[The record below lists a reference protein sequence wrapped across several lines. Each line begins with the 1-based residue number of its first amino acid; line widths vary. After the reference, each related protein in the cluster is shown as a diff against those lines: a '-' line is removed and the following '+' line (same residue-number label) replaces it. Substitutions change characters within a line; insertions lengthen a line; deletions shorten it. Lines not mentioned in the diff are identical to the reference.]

1 MRHGYGRQRGQ
12 LEQVH
17 YHRVLE
23 ELGLSSREFVEF
35 CVLCGCD
42 FTGKLP
48 PVSVP
53 KQPSI
58 ARGRMLSYD
67 CCAVVAASEDLF
79 LVLKISEFLRAALR
93 QTSSVRQRHA
103 RRES

>member
-23 ELGLSSREFVEF
+23 ELGLSPREFVEF

-42 FTGKLP
+42 FTGKLRRIG
-48 PVSVP
+48 PVR
-53 KQPSI
+53 
-58 ARGRMLSYD
+58 A
-67 CCAVVAASEDLF
+67 
-79 LVLKISEFLRAALR
+79 LKIIKTHGSIGTFL
-93 QTSSVRQRHA
+93 
-103 RRES
+103 